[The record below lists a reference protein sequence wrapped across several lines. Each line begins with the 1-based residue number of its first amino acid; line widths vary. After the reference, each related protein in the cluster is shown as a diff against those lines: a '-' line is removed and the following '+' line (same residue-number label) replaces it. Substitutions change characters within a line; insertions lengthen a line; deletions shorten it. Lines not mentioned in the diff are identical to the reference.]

1 MTSPRGAAPAR
12 VTHNGIDARAESR
25 PRRAARLRKR
35 RKVASTNSSQ
45 SRGLAISACD
55 HSETHATN
63 SVFNASGKGR
73 GRQAASLA
81 PGGGL
86 GGGGVTVRGGGRS
99 RASTPARKTA
109 VHVGSSWGL
118 PPRRRGVGM
127 VGAAGAVDRS
137 RRRRGAQESR
147 RFTMMRRT
155 SVCSFPIWHSTFDP
169 SLQWRDI
176 AMAI

>member
-55 HSETHATN
+55 HSETHATD

-73 GRQAASLA
+73 VRQAARGVTRGRGGHGKGWWKKPRQHAGAEDGGPCGGQLGPAAEEERSGDGKCSW
-81 PGGGL
+81 GGG
-86 GGGGVTVRGGGRS
+86 
-99 RASTPARKTA
+99 
-109 VHVGSSWGL
+109 
-118 PPRRRGVGM
+118 
-127 VGAAGAVDRS
+127 
-137 RRRRGAQESR
+137 QES
-147 RFTMMRRT
+147 TT
-155 SVCSFPIWHSTFDP
+155 
-169 SLQWRDI
+169 
-176 AMAI
+176 